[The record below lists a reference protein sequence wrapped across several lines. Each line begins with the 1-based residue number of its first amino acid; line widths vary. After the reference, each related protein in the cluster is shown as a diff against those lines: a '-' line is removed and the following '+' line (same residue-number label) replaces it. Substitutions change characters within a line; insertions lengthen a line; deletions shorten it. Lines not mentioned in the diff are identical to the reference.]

1 LIAVKVLARDD
12 QTRPQDLADLH
23 ALVDAAAT
31 SDIDAAHAAIVLITQ
46 RGFNRERDLPSLL
59 ADVLPGD

>member
-23 ALVDAAAT
+23 ALVGAAAT
-31 SDIDAAHAAIVLITQ
+31 SDIDAARAAIALITQ
-46 RGFNRERDLPSLL
+46 RGFNRERDLQSLL